1 MRVLAIQL
9 KRIGDLILTLPAL
22 TALKRSGARV
32 TLALAPGPAD
42 LLPAMADSV
51 DDAAIYGQGAWKRVL
66 RGGFD
71 ACIDFTGRD
80 RSALLTLASR
90 AKRRLVS
97 RDALRGKGVWRKRCY
112 NALADSSVRSRHT
125 VDYYLD
131 HLSPL
136 SLPAVG
142 RAEPA
147 LRLPGGMAGGEHGLA
162 TGSFVVIHPGSARRE
177 KYWRPERWAEV
188 IDHCQGDLGIPC
200 VLTGGCG
207 DAEEDRH
214 LDAIRARLSRPC
226 VDLAGK
232 LSLLRLAAVLGEAR
246 LVVGVDSGPMHLAAA
261 LGTPV
266 TVLFGPT
273 NPFHWRPRGKNAL
286 VLQAGRDEPLAENDY
301 SASSPGRPMEGISTA
316 AVICCIR
323 QLAQPETDPLIA
335 G

>member
-9 KRIGDLILTLPAL
+9 KRIGDLVLTLPAL
-22 TALKRSGARV
+22 HALKLSGARV
-32 TLALAPGPAD
+32 TLALARGPAD
-42 LLPAMADSV
+42 LLPAMTHAV
-51 DDAAIYGQGAWKRVL
+51 DEAAVYGPDAWRRVL

-90 AKRRLVS
+90 AKRRIVS
-97 RDALRGKGVWRKRCY
+97 RDALRGKGVWRQACY
-112 NALADSSVRSRHT
+112 NALADASVRSRHT

-131 HLSPL
+131 HLAPL
-136 SLPAVG
+136 DLPGVA

-147 LRLPGGMAGGEHGLA
+147 LQLPAGGAGGGHGLA
-162 TGSFVVIHPGSARRE
+162 AGSFVVVHPGSARRE

-188 IDHCQGDLGIPC
+188 IDRCQGEWGVPC
-200 VLTGGCG
+200 VLTGGRG
-207 DAEEDRH
+207 DAQEDRH
-214 LDAIRARLSRPC
+214 LDAIRARLARPC

-232 LSLLRLAAVLGEAR
+232 LSLLGLAAVLGEAR

-273 NPFHWRPRGKNAL
+273 NPFHWRPRGRNAR
-286 VLQAGRDEPLAENDY
+286 VLQAGREDPLAEIDFRD
-301 SASSPGRPMEGISTA
+301 SSPGRPMEGISTA

-323 QLAQPETDPLIA
+323 QLAQAETSPLIA